1 MQYNHGGAR
10 LIVCM
15 KRCSSI
21 VLFIIALTLS
31 SGCATVIERSGTL
44 SSPGPYHSDAI
55 LTIPYYVHG
64 YDSEIESALTRSGAF
79 GPRRYS
85 SSDSA
90 TMSFYINSDRHD
102 SKTSFIESLPA
113 ILNGLSFGVFPMQSY
128 VSIRSD
134 IKVLYR
140 GNIYTYNYWGKVVRR
155 TSVLFAAERDS
166 IPYTQSTAIWHATEA
181 VEKEIK
187 TDMGNRL
194 LHDMHRDGV
203 LP

>member
-1 MQYNHGGAR
+1 MQYNGSAR
-10 LIVCM
+10 LIICM
-15 KRCSSI
+15 NRCSLI
-21 VLFIIALTLS
+21 VLFIFVLILS
-31 SGCATVIERSGTL
+31 SGCATVVERSGTL

-55 LTIPYYVHG
+55 LTIPYDIRG
-64 YDSEIESALTRSGAF
+64 YDQEIESALTRSGAF

-90 TMSFYINSDRHD
+90 TMYFFINSDRHD
-102 SKTSFIESLPA
+102 STSSFIESLPA
-113 ILNGLSFGVFPMQSY
+113 ILNGLTFGVFPMQSY

-134 IKVLYR
+134 ISVLYR
-140 GNIYTYNYWGKVVRR
+140 GNTYKYNYWGKVIRR
-155 TSVLFAAERDS
+155 TSVLFSAERDS

-187 TDMGNRL
+187 TDMGNKL
-194 LHDMHRDGV
+194 LHDMRRDGI